1 MELKQV
7 YQQVEKYHG
16 NEQYVRET
24 AEQIIKD
31 FERYGIDIQFPQN
44 LHFAYDELYDQ
55 LIIEIE
61 RLLAL
66 NEGKLMAMLYTI
78 DVSEKKIVEQA
89 HQQKEKGIAE
99 IITEQTLD
107 REFKK
112 VLTRHY
118 FKQASQNKSLEF

>member
-1 MELKQV
+1 MELQQV
-7 YQQVEKYHG
+7 YQQVELYHG

-31 FERYGIDIQFPQN
+31 FERYGIDIHFPIN
-44 LHFAYDELYDQ
+44 LHYAYDELYDQ
-55 LIIEIE
+55 LIVEIA
-61 RLLAL
+61 RLLAE

-78 DVSEKKIVEQA
+78 DVSEKKIVEEARKQPD
-89 HQQKEKGIAE
+89 KGIAE

-118 FKQASQNKSLEF
+118 FKRQAENKELEK